1 MKIVGIEPGKRV
13 NPVVRFREAKQHSH
27 KATFPQDKCLG
38 VLSACD
44 VTPGFLETAN
54 KEFQIIGVNRNG
66 IKLSPKQSRNREVVE
81 L

>member
-1 MKIVGIEPGKRV
+1 MMKLIGIDPGKRV
-13 NPVVRFREAKQHSH
+13 TPVVSVREAKQRGH

-54 KEFQIIGVNRNG
+54 KEFQIIGVNPNG
-66 IKLSPKQSRNREVVE
+66 IQFSCNSFSIR
-81 L
+81 